1 MLQLLLLKKIL
12 QFQIPYKLYFIQ
24 KDFNLTKQ
32 YSDGGDIYREP
43 YRWDQR
49 FFTLIINS
57 NLNQKN
63 NNDGNKIYDKENDY
77 SNMESFCQ
85 VRTYESSYE

>member
-1 MLQLLLLKKIL
+1 MKTFTKKKRKIIILYLL
-12 QFQIPYKLYFIQ
+12 FIFYS

-32 YSDGGDIYREP
+32 YSDGGDIYIEP

-49 FFTLIINS
+49 FFTLIVNS

-63 NNDGNKIYDKENDY
+63 NNDDKKIYDKENEY
-77 SNMESFCQ
+77 LNMEFFCQ
-85 VRTYESSYE
+85 VRTYES